1 MEDVTQKVAAAVCE
15 ARDKA
20 LQALLDQ
27 CLGERAWSMAD
38 APSKGSFR
46 EISTSLPMGIGGWS
60 CLHYSTTAVAWE
72 DKPLGLFFVKV
83 HVKAAEIKVESWIV
97 MPPFVDASTGGVL
110 LRA

>member
-38 APSKGSFR
+38 APSKGSLR
-46 EISTSLPMGIGGWS
+46 EIPTSLPMGIGGWS

-72 DKPLGLFFVKV
+72 GKPLGLVFVKV
-83 HVKAAEIKVESWIV
+83 RAKGAAINVESWIV
-97 MPPFVDASTGGVL
+97 RQPFVDASTGGAL